1 MKPTHCVNANP
12 LELICPL
19 ATPIL
24 AKLIWLNCAL
34 NEQND
39 HRLSNQKQ
47 KSKNFEEHN
56 FSNFSES
63 SGSSIFISAAF
74 PITQVPSKTRLRSE
88 FPPARKVA
96 KVIFALQKWWTKQI
110 LNILCIY
117 IYKLYMCVYACVRVI
132 CFIFK
137 YTLYTVCIYI
147 YIHISCAK
155 AALPEVHWWEDVRTN
170 LEGHCIA
177 SRKSKESGSK
187 RSFCPVQL
195 RDTSS
200 CACVDTRLLHCGII
214 RFHDHHNKFPH
225 WHYRKIWS
233 RTSQFGK
240 QKVSPTA
247 QHEVLETNLALSD
260 TVTPPRNSLE
270 PRQRHHLFPWLYQLH
285 KMTQVIPG
293 EELHLPSESLPQR
306 TGGKG
311 SRPALIY

>member
-1 MKPTHCVNANP
+1 MNKMTIVSR
-12 LELICPL
+12 I
-19 ATPIL
+19 
-24 AKLIWLNCAL
+24 K
-34 NEQND
+34 
-39 HRLSNQKQ
+39 SKQ
-47 KSKNFEEHN
+47 KSKNIEEHN

-117 IYKLYMCVYACVRVI
+117 ICVCMPACVWSA
-132 CFIFK
+132 
-137 YTLYTVCIYI
+137 LYSNIHYILYVYI

-200 CACVDTRLLHCGII
+200 CACVDTRLLQCCGII

-285 KMTQVIPG
+285 KMTQVILG